1 MADKK
6 LTRREFVQVSAAAT
20 AITAATGAAGAAKLD
35 PKKIPS
41 YNEKMEY
48 RRLGKTEMM
57 VSAVCLGGHWKR
69 IEKAVPGVLKGRGW
83 LSAKIDSD
91 GFKKNRRAI
100 VDRCMQHG
108 INYVDACT
116 REEVQAYAEAL
127 RGREDKFYMG
137 ASWYQEELRNGRFRT
152 APALLRTLDKAMK
165 ITKREY
171 FDIWRITM
179 HEQSARHKDTE
190 VDEMVKALE
199 TAKKQGKVRHIGLS
213 SHHRPHIQKMIEKY
227 KSLEVVVSP
236 YTAKTKKLAKDSV
249 FDAIKKCD
257 VGWFG
262 IKPYSSGS
270 LFKGNGT
277 PTDPNFK
284 TDNDLARLAL
294 RYILGNRQ
302 ITAPIPGMVFPEQ
315 VDNAAKAVQEHRELS
330 KAEALEL
337 EQAMDEAWA
346 NLPEDYQWLKDWEY
360 I

>member
-6 LTRREFVQVSAAAT
+6 LTRREFVQASAAT
-20 AITAATGAAGAAKLD
+20 AALAAAGTADAAKID

-48 RRLGKTEMM
+48 RRLGKTELM
-57 VSAVCLGGHWKR
+57 VSVVCLGGHWKR
-69 IEKAVPGVLKGRGW
+69 IEKAVPGALTSRSW
-83 LSAKIDSD
+83 LSVKLDHE

-116 REEVQAYAEAL
+116 YKEVVAYAEAI
-127 RGREDKFYMG
+127 RGREDKFYYG
-137 ASWYQEELRNGRFRT
+137 FSWYEHEVRNGRFRT
-152 APALLRTLDKAMK
+152 APALLGTLEKGMK
-165 ITKREY
+165 DAKRDY
-171 FDIWRITM
+171 VDLWRITM
-179 HEQSARHKDTE
+179 HEQSIKHSDKE

-199 TAKKQGKVRHIGLS
+199 TAKKQGKARHIGLS
-213 SHHRPHIQKMIEKY
+213 SHHRPHIKKVIEKY
-227 KSLEVVVSP
+227 DSLEVIVMP
-236 YTAKTKKLAKDSV
+236 YTARSKKLPTDSL
-249 FDAIKKCD
+249 FDALKKCD
-257 VGWFG
+257 VGMFG

-270 LFKGNGT
+270 LFKGDGT
-277 PTDPNFK
+277 PTNANFK
-284 TDNDLARLAL
+284 ADNDRARLAL
-294 RYILGNRQ
+294 RYILGNPQ
-302 ITAPIPGMVFPEQ
+302 MTAPIPGMIFPEQ
-315 VDNAAKAVQEHRELS
+315 VDNAAKAVQERRELS

>member
-6 LTRREFVQVSAAAT
+6 LTRREFVQASAAT
-20 AITAATGAAGAAKLD
+20 AALAAAGTAGAAKVD

-57 VSAVCLGGHWKR
+57 VSAVCLGGHWKK
-69 IEKAVPGVLKGRGW
+69 IETAVPGVLKSRSW

-100 VDRCMQHG
+100 IDRCMQHG

-116 REEVQAYAEAL
+116 KEEVQAYAEAL

-137 ASWYQEELRNGRFRT
+137 ASWYQEEMRKPKFRT
-152 APALLRTLDKAMK
+152 VKTLLGTLDKAMR
-165 ITKREY
+165 ISKREY
-171 FDIWRITM
+171 FDLWRITM
-179 HEQSARHKDTE
+179 ISGSGKHTDAEVEQ
-190 VDEMVKALE
+190 MVKALE

-213 SHHRPHIQKMIEKY
+213 SHDRPHIKKMIEKY
-227 KSLEVVVSP
+227 DSLEVVVSP
-236 YTAKTKKLAKDSV
+236 YTAKTKQRAKDSV
-249 FDAIKKCD
+249 FPALKKCD

-270 LFKGNGT
+270 LFKKGDQT
-277 PTDPNFK
+277 PTSPNAE
-284 TDNDLARLAL
+284 TNNRLARLTL
-294 RYILGNRQ
+294 RYILGNGQ
-302 ITAPIPGMVFPEQ
+302 ITAPIPGMIFPEQ

-337 EQAMDEAWA
+337 EQAMDVAWA

>member
-1 MADKK
+1 MANDK
-6 LTRREFVQVSAAAT
+6 LTRREFVQVSAAS
-20 AITAATGAAGAAKLD
+20 AAVAAAAGTAGAAKID

-41 YNEKMEY
+41 YNPKMEY

-57 VSAVCLGGHWKR
+57 VSAVCLGGHWKK
-69 IEKAVPGVLKGRGW
+69 IEKAVPGVLKSRSW

-100 VDRCMQHG
+100 IDRCMQHG
-108 INYVDACT
+108 INHVDACT
-116 REEVQAYAEAL
+116 SQEVQAYAEAI

-137 ASWYQEELRNGRFRT
+137 ASWYQEELRNGRCRT
-152 APALLRTLDKAMK
+152 APALLKTLDKAMK
-165 ITKREY
+165 ISKREY

-179 HEQSARHKDTE
+179 HEQSIKHSDAE
-190 VDEMVKALE
+190 VEQMVKALE
-199 TAKKQGKVRHIGLS
+199 TAKKQGKVRHIGFS

-227 KSLEVVVSP
+227 DSLEVIVSP

-270 LFKGNGT
+270 LFKGDGT
-277 PTDPNFK
+277 PTGPNFK
-284 TDNDLARLAL
+284 ADNDRARLAL
-294 RYILGNRQ
+294 RYIMGNAQ
-302 ITAPIPGMVFPEQ
+302 ITAPIPGMIFPEQ
-315 VDNAAKAVQEHRELS
+315 VDNAAKAVQEARELT

-346 NLPEDYQWLKDWEY
+346 KLPADYQWLKDWEY

>member
-6 LTRREFVQVSAAAT
+6 LTRREFVQVSAAAA

-48 RRLGKTEMM
+48 RRLGKTELM

-69 IEKAVPGVLKGRGW
+69 IEKAVPGVLGRGGW
-83 LSAKIDSD
+83 LSAKLDHD
-91 GFKKNRRAI
+91 GFKKNRRAV

-137 ASWYQEELRNGRFRT
+137 CSWYQEELRFGRFRT
-152 APALLRTLDKAMK
+152 APALLGTLDKAMR

-171 FDIWRITM
+171 FDLWRITM
-179 HEQSARHKDTE
+179 HERSGRHSEKE

-199 TAKKQGKVRHIGLS
+199 KAKKQGKARHIGLS
-213 SHHRPHIQKMIEKY
+213 SHDRPHIKKMVEKY
-227 KSLEVVVSP
+227 KSLEVIVTP
-236 YTAKTKKLAKDSV
+236 YTAKSKKLPTDSL
-249 FDAIKKCD
+249 FDALKKHD
-257 VGWFG
+257 VGMFG
-262 IKPYSSGS
+262 IKPYSSNR
-270 LFKGNGT
+270 LFKGDGT
-277 PTDPNFK
+277 PTNPNAE
-284 TDNDLARLAL
+284 TDNRLARLAL
-294 RYILGNRQ
+294 RYILHNPQ
-302 ITAPIPGMVFPEQ
+302 VTAPIPGMIFPEH
-315 VDNAAKAVQEHRELS
+315 VDNAVKAVQERRELD